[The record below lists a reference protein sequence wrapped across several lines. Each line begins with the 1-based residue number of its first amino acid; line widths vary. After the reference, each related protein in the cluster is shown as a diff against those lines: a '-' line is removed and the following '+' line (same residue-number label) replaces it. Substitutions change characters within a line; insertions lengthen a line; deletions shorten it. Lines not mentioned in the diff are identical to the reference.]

1 MGVLHYILGFF
12 QIPQKLNL
20 ILRRLNTIMSTQEEF
35 DTKINEANTAL
46 DTISNQIAAEAE
58 QIAQF
63 IRDNPGVNTS
73 ALDGVVAR
81 LNTTAESVGTIFTPP
96 AEEEAE

>member
-1 MGVLHYILGFF
+1 MA
-12 QIPQKLNL
+12 
-20 ILRRLNTIMSTQEEF
+20 TQEEF
-35 DTKINEANTAL
+35 DAQITQANASL
-46 DTISNQIAAEAE
+46 DTISQQITAEAE

-81 LNTTAESVGTIFTPP
+81 LASVGESVGTIFTPP
-96 AEEEAE
+96 TTEDENEDEPEG